1 MPLPDVQIAPV
12 RGKRDLDAFIRLP
25 WTVYRSDPYWV
36 PPLISDVKKMLDRN
50 HHPFHEH
57 GEVEYF
63 LARRRGARG
72 GEGGEV
78 LGRIVAIVN
87 HTHNQFHEEK
97 TGFFGFFEVIDDETV
112 VALLLQAAAD
122 WLSDRGMD
130 RMRGPASFSSNEE
143 FGLLVDGFDSS
154 PMVMMPYN
162 PARYVQHLERHGLRG
177 VKDLV
182 AYYMTDDTIPDR
194 LLKMLA
200 RMEQRNQVTV
210 RPLNKKRFDQ
220 EVELIREIYNS
231 AWEKNWGFVP
241 MSDAEFDHMAKELEP
256 VVDPD
261 LVAFAE
267 KEGKTI
273 GFALALPDLNQALKK
288 ANGRRWPFGLPKMLL
303 EMKKIHRI
311 RVLTLG
317 VLAEYRRLGA
327 DVLLYSHLYRRG
339 TSKGYSAGEFSW
351 ILEDNEPMRRA
362 LEQIGARVYKTYRM
376 YEQPLRSPE
385 SRTHESAVERN
396 DGSAP
401 GGLVPGGPVTGGSA
415 SLGSVPGGETAWN
428 AAPPEDSEA

>member
-12 RGKRDLDAFIRLP
+12 REGSDLEAFVRLP
-25 WTVYRSDPYWV
+25 WAIYRSDPYWV
-36 PPLISDVKKMLDRN
+36 PPLISDVKKLLDRS

-57 GEVEYF
+57 GDVEYF

-72 GEGGEV
+72 GRSGEV
-78 LGRIVAIVN
+78 VGRIAAIVN
-87 HTHNQFHEEK
+87 HAHNQFHEEK
-97 TGFFGFFEVIDDETV
+97 TGFFGFFEVIDDENV
-112 VALLLQAAAD
+112 SALLLQAAAD
-122 WLSDRGMD
+122 WLAERGMA

-162 PARYVQHLERHGLRG
+162 PERYVHHLEGHGLRG

-210 RPLNKKRFDQ
+210 RPMNKKKFEE
-220 EVELIREIYNS
+220 EVELIRGIYNS

-241 MSDAEFDHMAKELEP
+241 MSNPEIDHMAKELKP

-288 ANGRRWPFGLPKMLL
+288 ANGRLWPFGLPRMLL
-303 EMKKIHRI
+303 EMRKIHRL

-339 TSKGYSAGEFSW
+339 TAKGYSAGEFSW
-351 ILEDNEPMRRA
+351 ILADNEPMRRA
-362 LEQIGARVYKTYRM
+362 LEQIGARVYKTYRI
-376 YEQPLRSPE
+376 YEQPLQSSPAT
-385 SRTHESAVERN
+385 SQVEA
-396 DGSAP
+396 GSS
-401 GGLVPGGPVTGGSA
+401 G
-415 SLGSVPGGETAWN
+415 
-428 AAPPEDSEA
+428 